1 MDAETS
7 PNSKH
12 SFEELVV
19 RYWDGA
25 LSARE
30 LAELN
35 AALAAQPELRARFND
50 LCLQKLAI
58 VEELRAAQALEPVPE
73 VRRLPNRRRW
83 LIGSAAAAA
92 GLVAAAG
99 LWALRGRPSRTDD
112 SGDTFVAQVEDIAG
126 TVYVTGPGNEEH
138 ALAPNESLKVGQ
150 AIATGDVSSSAR
162 LRCADG
168 TYIVLGE
175 NTSATLLDRTVD
187 KIQLERGTLAAAVP
201 SRPKDRPLHIVTP
214 GNTEVLARGSKLWL
228 ECSQTE
234 TRVVHGPD
242 PAAPDAGA
250 VRLKRLSDGQSVR
263 IPPGHRAVAQQ
274 TGDLRSE
281 VQLKTPDTYH
291 CDFNNGLPAGWE
303 VGQLVFDD
311 LPEGSKGA
319 VRAMPSQGKNG
330 KIFNKVLSNKDWTNG
345 LFTIHEDTW
354 LHVTF
359 RVDKPG
365 FFHCLVV
372 ARDPD
377 ATRRLCV
384 VLESPTSLFERRQA
398 RQWHTAHLPFA
409 QFRPTQPENQLE
421 KPLIAFIVVFDSQA
435 VDRGLTVERFWIT
448 RGPEAQRT

>member
-1 MDAETS
+1 MDAET
-7 PNSKH
+7 PTNSEH
-12 SFEELVV
+12 AFEELVV

-30 LAELN
+30 LSEFN
-35 AALAAQPELRARFND
+35 AALTAQPELRARFND

-58 VEELRAAQALEPVPE
+58 VEGLAATRALEPVPE

-99 LWALRGRPSRTDD
+99 AWALRGRPFRTDD
-112 SGDTFVAQVEDIAG
+112 TNDTSVAQVEDIAG

-138 ALAPNESLKVGQ
+138 PLVANQSLKVGQ
-150 AIATGDVSSSAR
+150 VIATGDMSSSAR

-175 NTSATLLDRTVD
+175 NTSAALMDRSVD
-187 KIQLERGTLAAAVP
+187 RIQLDRGTLAAAVP
-201 SRPKDRPLHIVTP
+201 SRPKERPLHIVTP
-214 GNTEVLARGSKLWL
+214 GSTEVLARGTKLWL
-228 ECSQTE
+228 ECSSIQ
-234 TRVVHGPD
+234 TRVVHGPE
-242 PAAPDAGA
+242 PAPNDGA
-250 VRLKRLSDGQSVR
+250 VRLNRLSDGQSVR
-263 IPPGHRAVAQQ
+263 IPPGHRAVANQ

-281 VQLKTPDTYH
+281 AMLKTPDTFQV
-291 CDFNNGLPAGWE
+291 DFSDGLPAGWE

-330 KIFNKVLSNKDWTNG
+330 KIFHKVLSHKDWTNG
-345 LFTIHEDTW
+345 LFTIHDDTW

-359 RVDKPG
+359 RLDKPG

-384 VLESPTSLFERRQA
+384 VLESPTSLFMRREA
-398 RQWHTAHLPFA
+398 RRWHTAHLPFA
-409 QFRPTQPENQLE
+409 QFRPTQPEKKLE
-421 KPLIAFIVVFDSQA
+421 KPLIAFLVLFDSQVA
-435 VDRGLTVERFWIT
+435 DLGLTVERFWIT